1 MIFILDRALNVLNII
16 KNHGGVD
23 GAPPFFDDVHTQD
36 LNTGAET
43 FQFTTI
49 DSNGVGS
56 NLEIGNYVAFKGK
69 NGKAKLFQIMS
80 TESSHEEVIFVTVY
94 CESAGLELINK
105 VFRKRKINSCTLKKF
120 IDTVTVETGWQRGSL
135 FLTDRTLDLD
145 LETSSVYA
153 TLQNNVR
160 KFGGELEF
168 RVEIEN
174 GRVTGK
180 YIDVPFQRGR
190 ITGKRFEYS
199 KNIESIH
206 RKIDATELFDSLVGI
221 GKDGI
226 TFENVTVKGIDKPL
240 GQDFVVD
247 QEAFKRY
254 NNNGRNIMGLF
265 EFDTTSPEEL
275 LLQTY
280 KELQKKKYP
289 KVEYEIGVALLK
301 ELTGDS
307 ESDVSIGD
315 TVSVIDHSFN
325 PPIALMARVT
335 KLEESKTDQD
345 KDTCTL
351 ANFIEVQSNIT
362 EEMRRMASKLEGYVD
377 NTIGSKFPIGGED
390 IKNGAIST
398 NHIVKDS
405 ITTELLNAEVV
416 NAVKGKFEELEAK
429 DADIAHL
436 IATKAEITSV
446 DAVKI
451 DVEKLRAKDSELETA
466 IIKKAEILEGNIET
480 LKNDKAEIKD
490 LHAVKGSIDKLNG
503 KVAEIDVVKGNVAEI
518 ETIVNGNISST
529 NIQSGGITGDRLNM
543 KTVFIED
550 GNILNISAAKINSGE
565 INTGKVLLKSEDGG
579 MKLIGSTQQFL
590 DEKGN
595 VRIQLGKD
603 AHGSFDFYI
612 MDDKGNI
619 LFNTNGITGNAIEK
633 GLIKGDMI
641 GKGEVGGDL
650 INWASF
656 TSEFNKESNTSRL
669 KASKVVVDK
678 TGQALDVAFN
688 EMGSKVDGIKS
699 ETDSHTT
706 QLNVHQGR
714 IDAIIADTTIEKNG
728 KKTKLKDSYNST
740 VVEVDSMKNTI
751 AKQQTVIDD
760 NTGKITATQNKANEL
775 KRDLDSTVSRVTA
788 SETNINKV
796 KDQINGINTE
806 INSSK
811 SRINEVKQDLN
822 GVTIKV
828 GETEKIVTSHSS
840 QIADINS
847 KADNAITKSDQAK
860 KDAIVYSDELG
871 KKLKADAEKY
881 ATEVATAKTK
891 LAKEEVM
898 ANLDGKISEEEKKRI
913 KQAQDNLNIA
923 IAKAEKAK
931 TDAIAH
937 AESLNEQLKENSE
950 KFANEVAI
958 AKSNL
963 AKEEAIADAKN
974 KISAE
979 EQKRVAEA
987 KKNLEVAIAKANEAE
1002 SKAKAHAEALDK
1014 QLKADAQKYAEEVA
1028 VAKANLAK
1036 EETVALLDGKITA
1049 EEQKRIKQAQDNLNI
1064 AIAKANE
1071 AESKAKTHAENLD
1084 KQLKADAQ
1092 KYANE
1097 VAIAKSNL
1105 AKEQAIANAD
1115 GKISAEEQKRI
1126 KQAQDNLNTA
1136 IAKANEAENKAKAH
1150 ANEIAELKKN
1160 EAINVAKANT
1170 TNALNY
1176 LEVGGRNLALNSS
1189 LVKFSPNNVGLG
1201 DSELHND
1208 STGSFYR
1215 AIPSKGKTVSLYYF
1229 CNDNRVSEQLI
1240 TDGKTL
1246 YSMSLDVRTPKDSIV
1261 TRFNIENGT
1270 WERVTLPKDKWTRI
1284 KIEGFTL
1291 PSTTNKALIVA
1302 LDTSVDVYLD
1312 YKNLKLEKGNKATEW
1327 TPAPEDLKIYAEQ
1340 VAIAK
1345 ANLAKTEAMAD
1356 NTKKIAEEE
1365 QKRIKQ
1371 AQDNLNTA
1379 LSKAD
1384 KARQDAI
1391 DYSKALSEKLK
1402 VDAQKYA
1409 DEVAVAK
1416 SNLAKTEAVA
1426 YADGKISA
1434 EEQKRITE
1442 AKANLNTAITKA
1454 EKAKSDAI
1462 THAENLG
1469 KQLKE
1474 NAERYADGVAVAK
1487 ANLAKEQA
1495 IADAK
1500 SKISEEEKK
1509 RLAEA
1514 KKNLETAIAKAN
1526 EAESKAKTHAD
1537 TVSEQKKNDAIN
1549 ASKNFTKE
1557 SISNI
1562 EVGGTNLLDD
1572 SERERTN
1579 HPNDR
1584 GEYLCVD
1591 ITSIIKENLGKEIT
1605 LSGEIKAKEKAGYI
1619 SIYSLG
1625 KYQFNAS
1632 TGLACVTDKYTPF
1645 SLTIKPTYN
1654 PKGDN
1659 GECSNWSF
1667 YGQYDSKVFPCVRKL
1682 KVELGNKAT
1691 SWTPS
1696 RNDLNKYVNE
1706 IAITKANLAKT
1717 EAIANADGKITAEEQ
1732 KRIKQAQD
1740 NLNTAIAKANEAESK
1755 AKAHANEIAELKK
1768 NEAISHSNSLGN
1780 QIKADAQK
1788 YANEVAIAKAEL
1800 AKQQAIVDA
1809 TNKITAE
1816 EQKRLKQAQDNL
1828 NTAIAK
1834 AEKAKTD
1841 AIAHAENL
1849 GKQLKADSQ
1858 KYINDVASAKSELV
1872 KQQMVANIDG
1882 KITAEEQK
1890 RIAEAKKNLDIA
1902 IAKANEAENKAKAHA
1917 NTIAELKKNE
1927 AINTATNNIN
1937 NSINN
1942 LQISIRNLALNSNFD
1957 FGWEAWGFNNP
1968 NNNATVQIVKDN
1980 ILGNCVKVT
1989 TQTSGQ
1995 GVYAILKRKPKTTYS
2010 WSFMIKSDKPCKI
2023 NVTHENGEGTKEVSL
2038 TTEWTKITGTG
2049 IWNGNGGALCF
2060 YSNEKNQKV
2069 TYYLTNLIYVEGNKV
2084 GDWSPAPEDIKKYAD
2099 NVAIAKANLAKT
2111 EAIANADGKIT
2122 AEEQKR
2128 IKQAQDNLNTAIA
2141 RSEKAKADAIT
2152 HAENLDKQL
2161 KLDAQKYA
2169 EQVAIAKANLAK
2181 TEAIANADG
2190 KITAEEQKRIAE
2202 AKKNLETA
2210 IAKANEAESKAKTH
2224 ANTVA
2229 EQKKNEAISSA
2240 SQIAEQKKNDAINTA
2255 KGYTNNQISEVNVK
2269 VKDADANI
2277 KVLKD
2282 QIKSKVSQVD
2292 IDKSIKN
2299 IKFGGRNL
2307 ALQTQP
2313 KEYTS
2318 FSGRENDCQFN
2329 TEVVLDSLSVG
2340 DPITISFKLYYENL
2354 EAQPNYNGLL
2364 LRTQGSGDVTQW
2376 SSGSFPV
2383 YDFTRQI
2390 NFGKG
2395 KSGEVRIEYNYIITN
2410 DSKKNKK
2417 WYFNIRMD
2425 GVAKGKLNFSEF
2437 MVEYGTHRTAYTPA
2451 PEDVQKAI
2459 VDSKNEVTEKIN
2471 KATSEINQTKD
2482 SINAS
2487 VKGLQSETQK
2497 ITTNVANLDKNL
2509 TNKIASNLNDA
2520 KNFANQI
2527 ADQKKNDAINHANSI
2542 AEQKKNEAIR
2552 DSRYVPDTRGDNQNP
2567 SWYFSNYPRQTIT
2580 EFKLAQSIK
2589 IPVKD
2594 NPYGTL
2600 ETKVPWGDSSGGYPV
2615 QTFRSNS
2622 TSTYQRHGVDA
2633 SNWSS
2638 WEEIENTTGSQA
2650 KVNAGVNAAKQY
2662 TNAQITTVNQKV
2674 SNVESSVNVLKDKIS
2689 LKVEKTDI
2697 DRAKTELVS
2706 RINNIDSLVNN
2717 TKELASAM
2725 SLGKMLFSDPTFKN
2739 NSNSINTYNNKGNGT
2754 VTVSRISKIE
2764 GCPSDSKY
2772 CIEIKTTG
2780 EANPNHGGFYF
2791 GNLTR
2796 ANAIFVTRIIA
2807 KIPVGLS
2814 IGWYSNATGNN
2825 SSTKWLT
2832 PVNGTGKWQEYIHI
2846 LKCGDSG
2853 TFSSTSFFA
2862 LDGSAKPSNDK
2873 PIIWHLAYATVFD
2886 LTENDESVNIL
2897 KTEVSTAKNQIAKI
2911 ETNVN
2916 GITQRVSNTESKTH
2930 TIENNL
2936 NGKASKSE
2944 VTEVNNKVTTIK
2956 SSIDSI
2962 TQRVSNTESKTNQLN
2977 GKLASAETRIT
2988 NAEQKITPNA
2998 IINTV
3003 SSTIDNK
3010 INNINLG
3017 GTNIPYNSGYCMNLD
3032 YWTSNVG
3039 GGATAQ
3045 PIKLDSGL
3053 GGQLK
3058 GVTLTNTAL
3067 PKGWCILENI
3077 SLTEQKFK
3085 FNVGEY
3091 YTISGKIW
3099 TSNATD
3105 IGIQISDGN
3114 SSNSVLWKGIK
3125 TQASRYVDF
3134 KFTFKAEITGNEN
3147 HIRFMI
3153 NSAGTSLF
3161 VPYFKLEKGTVATDW
3176 SANPREVGERLS
3188 VVNKNFTEFKQ
3199 STDNFKWTVEQ
3210 RSTMRNLIPNGSFE
3224 GDGRAWLCNGEFW
3237 SGKYSG
3243 YGFKGRCTGAIRN
3256 RHPYNNPEQYLMTY
3270 KAYKVKKYTTYTVN
3284 FKYALEKNCH
3294 SMDVFAILSNSE
3306 KCEYGNAIQLYTATG
3321 GSQTDND
3328 HEKCISKTFNTGQYE
3343 WVWLR
3348 FDNNGM
3354 KSGVNIEEYCWLY
3367 VSEVGLY
3374 EGNVGSVKWCPANGE
3389 AYSTSFQMDEMG
3401 FKASFP
3407 NGSYTL
3413 LDKDGFEWYDA
3424 GSGHS
3429 YHALTYVTSFGIPA
3443 GNPGRTWVK
3452 LPREFT
3458 KRKNSLK
3465 WTVALRGYYYSTSGN
3480 FFPFHV
3486 HVTGGNEYEENGLIV
3501 CPIEGYCRI
3510 QNAGNSNDVQ
3520 PQSVTAMLIA
3530 IA

>member
-206 RKIDATELFDSLVGI
+206 RKVDATELFDSLVGI

-565 INTGKVLLKSEDGG
+565 INTSKVLLKSEDGG

-714 IDAIIADTTIEKNG
+714 IDAIIADTTIEKDG

-751 AKQQTVIDD
+751 VKQQTVIDD

-775 KRDLDSTVSRVTA
+775 KRDLDSTISRVTA

-840 QIADINS
+840 QIVDINS

-923 IAKAEKAK
+923 IDKAEKAK
-931 TDAIAH
+931 ADAIAH
-937 AESLNEQLKENSE
+937 AENLDKQLKEKSE

-958 AKSNL
+958 AKANL
-963 AKEEAIADAKN
+963 AKEEAIADANN

-979 EQKRVAEA
+979 EQKR
-987 KKNLEVAIAKANEAE
+987 L
-1002 SKAKAHAEALDK
+1002 
-1014 QLKADAQKYAEEVA
+1014 
-1028 VAKANLAK
+1028 
-1036 EETVALLDGKITA
+1036 
-1049 EEQKRIKQAQDNLNI
+1049 KQAQDNLNI

-1071 AESKAKTHAENLD
+1071 AESKAKAHAEQMKKEAVDIANVNMNNIINNLEIGAYNLARESGNFIKNVRALEKNGDAVTLEIDSDNKFRDYNVLKIKGNSGVSYHDYIELQGDTVYCYSCWLKSDNVINFTSSTPLHMWLKESKQDEACHREIIIKHSKAINSTWQQVFIVFKTPSEKQKYLMKPFVYGIGEATVWLANFQVKKGSVLSDWTPNPSDLKMYAEEIATAKAELAKTEAIANADGKISEEEQKRIAEAKANLDIAIARSEKAKVDAIAHAENLD

-1092 KYANE
+1092 K
-1097 VAIAKSNL
+1097 
-1105 AKEQAIANAD
+1105 
-1115 GKISAEEQKRI
+1115 
-1126 KQAQDNLNTA
+1126 
-1136 IAKANEAENKAKAH
+1136 
-1150 ANEIAELKKN
+1150 
-1160 EAINVAKANT
+1160 
-1170 TNALNY
+1170 
-1176 LEVGGRNLALNSS
+1176 
-1189 LVKFSPNNVGLG
+1189 
-1201 DSELHND
+1201 
-1208 STGSFYR
+1208 
-1215 AIPSKGKTVSLYYF
+1215 
-1229 CNDNRVSEQLI
+1229 
-1240 TDGKTL
+1240 
-1246 YSMSLDVRTPKDSIV
+1246 
-1261 TRFNIENGT
+1261 
-1270 WERVTLPKDKWTRI
+1270 
-1284 KIEGFTL
+1284 
-1291 PSTTNKALIVA
+1291 
-1302 LDTSVDVYLD
+1302 
-1312 YKNLKLEKGNKATEW
+1312 
-1327 TPAPEDLKIYAEQ
+1327 YAEQ

-1356 NTKKIAEEE
+1356 NTKKIVEEE

-1409 DEVAVAK
+1409 DEVAIAK

-1474 NAERYADGVAVAK
+1474 NAEKYADGVAVAK

-1579 HPNDR
+1579 HPSDR

-1667 YGQYDSKVFPCVRKL
+1667 YGQYGSKVFPCVRKL

-1691 SWTPS
+1691 SWSPS

-1706 IAITKANLAKT
+1706 VAIAKAELAKT

-1740 NLNTAIAKANEAESK
+1740 NLNTAIAKANEAENK
-1755 AKAHANEIAELKK
+1755 AKAHANTVAEQKK
-1768 NEAISHSNSLGN
+1768 NEAVNASKANISKAIDDLEIGGENLVSNLPKNWEVGSINQSVALGSDYNQVKYQMTTRLRVKDLIEIKDIFSISYNNSLFSCCLALFDSNKKYLGVTSGFVDWLNTGIYKHGSKVEYVAVIVRFKNDANITLKDLDKVKLKIEHGN
-1780 QIKADAQK
+1780 KVTGFSLSQNDLKS
-1788 YANEVAIAKAEL
+1788 YSEEVAIAKAEV
-1800 AKQQAIVDA
+1800 AKQQAITDA

-1816 EQKRLKQAQDNL
+1816 EQKRIKQAQDNL

-1834 AEKAKTD
+1834 ADKARQD
-1841 AIAHAENL
+1841 AISHAENL

-1858 KYINDVASAKSELV
+1858 KYINDVASAKSELI
-1872 KQQMVANIDG
+1872 KQQMIANIDG
-1882 KITAEEQK
+1882 KI
-1890 RIAEAKKNLDIA
+1890 D
-1902 IAKANEAENKAKAHA
+1902 
-1917 NTIAELKKNE
+1917 
-1927 AINTATNNIN
+1927 
-1937 NSINN
+1937 
-1942 LQISIRNLALNSNFD
+1942 
-1957 FGWEAWGFNNP
+1957 
-1968 NNNATVQIVKDN
+1968 
-1980 ILGNCVKVT
+1980 
-1989 TQTSGQ
+1989 
-1995 GVYAILKRKPKTTYS
+1995 
-2010 WSFMIKSDKPCKI
+2010 
-2023 NVTHENGEGTKEVSL
+2023 
-2038 TTEWTKITGTG
+2038 
-2049 IWNGNGGALCF
+2049 
-2060 YSNEKNQKV
+2060 
-2069 TYYLTNLIYVEGNKV
+2069 
-2084 GDWSPAPEDIKKYAD
+2084 
-2099 NVAIAKANLAKT
+2099 
-2111 EAIANADGKIT
+2111 
-2122 AEEQKR
+2122 
-2128 IKQAQDNLNTAIA
+2128 
-2141 RSEKAKADAIT
+2141 
-2152 HAENLDKQL
+2152 
-2161 KLDAQKYA
+2161 
-2169 EQVAIAKANLAK
+2169 
-2181 TEAIANADG
+2181 
-2190 KITAEEQKRIAE
+2190 AEEQKRIAE

-2210 IAKANEAESKAKTH
+2210 IAKANEAESKAKNYT
-2224 ANTVA
+2224 NQIA
-2229 EQKKNEAISSA
+2229 ELKKNEAISSA
-2240 SQIAEQKKNDAINTA
+2240 NQVAEQKKNEAINTA

-2269 VKDADANI
+2269 VKNADADL

-2282 QIKSKVSQVD
+2282 QIKSKVSQVE

-2307 ALQTQP
+2307 ALQTHP
-2313 KEYTS
+2313 MEYSS
-2318 FSGRENDCQFN
+2318 FDGRENDCQFS

-2340 DPITISFKLYYENL
+2340 DPITISFKLKYENL
-2354 EAQPNYNGLL
+2354 EILPNHKDYF
-2364 LRTQGSGDVTQW
+2364 LRPQGSGDVTGW
-2376 SSGSFPV
+2376 NSGSFPS
-2383 YDFTRQI
+2383 YDITSQI

-2395 KSGEVRIEYNYIITN
+2395 KSGETRVEYNYVMTS
-2410 DSKKNKK
+2410 DAKKNNR
-2417 WYFNIRMD
+2417 WFFNLRMD
-2425 GVAKGKLNFSEF
+2425 RIAKGKIRLSEF

-2451 PEDVQKAI
+2451 PEDVQKSI
-2459 VDSKNEVTEKIN
+2459 IDSKNEVTEKIN
-2471 KATSEINQTKD
+2471 KATSEINQTRD

-2487 VKGLQSETQK
+2487 VKSLQSETQK
-2497 ITTNVANLDKNL
+2497 ITTNVTNLDNNL

-2520 KNFANQI
+2520 KSFANQV
-2527 ADQKKNDAINHANSI
+2527 ADQKKNDAINHANSV

-2552 DSRYVPDTRGDNQNP
+2552 DSRSVPDTRNDNQSP
-2567 SWYFSNYPRQTIT
+2567 GWYFSNYPRQTIT
-2580 EFKLAQSIK
+2580 EFKYAQTVK

-2638 WEEIENTTGSQA
+2638 WEEVENTTGSQA

-2674 SNVESSVNVLKDKIS
+2674 SNVESSVNILKDQIKSKVSQVDIEKNIETIRTERVIYAKGTGNDFNANSRVVVNGRVLVDGQGRGLKILALNKDNLS
-2689 LKVEKTDI
+2689 QVFNKDYDTYDSESDKVAFVNKINELNNGDFIIVITSQDASYPLHPPIKQALEKIGATLFDNGGGTFREAYALI
-2697 DRAKTELVS
+2697 GKS
-2706 RINNIDSLVNN
+2706 R
-2717 TKELASAM
+2717 
-2725 SLGKMLFSDPTFKN
+2725 LGKSNGIEMFIPRTANDKRYAEVSVKLCENGSFLGVNSGNLGDEVTKVKSSISDVSSELTQTK
-2739 NSNSINTYNNKGNGT
+2739 NSIN
-2754 VTVSRISKIE
+2754 
-2764 GCPSDSKY
+2764 
-2772 CIEIKTTG
+2772 
-2780 EANPNHGGFYF
+2780 A
-2791 GNLTR
+2791 
-2796 ANAIFVTRIIA
+2796 
-2807 KIPVGLS
+2807 
-2814 IGWYSNATGNN
+2814 
-2825 SSTKWLT
+2825 
-2832 PVNGTGKWQEYIHI
+2832 
-2846 LKCGDSG
+2846 
-2853 TFSSTSFFA
+2853 
-2862 LDGSAKPSNDK
+2862 
-2873 PIIWHLAYATVFD
+2873 
-2886 LTENDESVNIL
+2886 SVNSL
-2897 KTEVSTAKNQIAKI
+2897 T
-2911 ETNVN
+2911 
-2916 GITQRVSNTESKTH
+2916 SKTNS
-2930 TIENNL
+2930 IEQNL

-2944 VTEVNNKVTTIK
+2944 VSEVNKQV
-2956 SSIDSI
+2956 SSIKADLGGI
-2962 TQRVSNTESKTNQLN
+2962 TQRVSNTESKTNQIN
-2977 GKLASAETRIT
+2977 GKLASAEARIA

-3003 SSTIDNK
+3003 SSTIDSKVN
-3010 INNINLG
+3010 G
-3017 GTNIPYNSGYCMNLD
+3017 
-3032 YWTSNVG
+3032 
-3039 GGATAQ
+3039 
-3045 PIKLDSGL
+3045 
-3053 GGQLK
+3053 
-3058 GVTLTNTAL
+3058 
-3067 PKGWCILENI
+3067 
-3077 SLTEQKFK
+3077 
-3085 FNVGEY
+3085 
-3091 YTISGKIW
+3091 
-3099 TSNATD
+3099 
-3105 IGIQISDGN
+3105 
-3114 SSNSVLWKGIK
+3114 
-3125 TQASRYVDF
+3125 
-3134 KFTFKAEITGNEN
+3134 
-3147 HIRFMI
+3147 
-3153 NSAGTSLF
+3153 
-3161 VPYFKLEKGTVATDW
+3161 
-3176 SANPREVGERLS
+3176 
-3188 VVNKNFTEFKQ
+3188 VVNKNVAEFKQ
-3199 STDNFKWTVEQ
+3199 NIDAFKWTIEQ
-3210 RSTMRNLIPNGSFE
+3210 RSNMFNILPNGSFE
-3224 GDGRAWLCNGEFW
+3224 GDGRTWVCTGEFW

-3243 YGFKGRCTGAIRN
+3243 YGFKGRCVGAIKN
-3256 RHPYNNPEQYLMTY
+3256 PHPYNNPEQYLMSY
-3270 KAYKVKKYTTYTVN
+3270 KAFRVKKYTTYTLN
-3284 FKYALEKNCH
+3284 FKYALEQNCH
-3294 SMDVFAILSNSE
+3294 SMDVFAILSSNE
-3306 KCEYGNAIQLYTATG
+3306 TGDYAKPIHLYSANG
-3321 GSQTDND
+3321 GSQTDNNN
-3328 HEKCISKTFNTGQYE
+3328 ECCVSKTFNTGDYE
-3343 WVWLR
+3343 WVWIR

-3354 KSGVNIEEYCWLY
+3354 KSGVNVNEYCWLY

-3374 EGNVGSVKWCPANGE
+3374 EGDVGKIKWCPAGGE
-3389 AYSTSFQMDEMG
+3389 NYSNTFQMDGMG
-3401 FKASFP
+3401 FKASFQ

-3443 GNPGRTWVK
+3443 GNPGKTWVK

-3465 WTVALRGYYYSTSGN
+3465 WTVALRGYYYSTYGN

-3501 CPIEGYCRI
+3501 CPIEGFCRI
-3510 QNAGNSNDVQ
+3510 QNAGNPNDIQ